1 MKRSK
6 SISLALV
13 STIPFAL
20 TACSDSSEE
29 VRTVSSSKT
38 FENIQQCVD
47 IKVPVDVCSN
57 SYMMALNEHKKIAPT
72 YASQDDCEGDF
83 VKDYCVVNDAGK
95 WMPKL
100 GGFQITESHPVKYR
114 KDENGNF
121 APVAAPVAAP
131 VQTASSGTTTTTG
144 EGGGTT
150 IINNTTGGGG
160 GGGMDFVTGMLVGN
174 ALSGGGGGRTNNY
187 YSEPVY
193 KTRDSRGDFKTSTIN
208 ERVQTG
214 STFKASEQSKS
225 GYDYKQKSMTGSL
238 SGRSQPTYNNS
249 GYNSTSKSGYSS
261 GSRAADSASISRG
274 GFGSQ
279 ATARSSWGGGGSSS
293 FGG

>member
-6 SISLALV
+6 GISLALV

-20 TACSDSSEE
+20 TACSDSNEE

-47 IKVPVDVCSN
+47 IKVPVDVCSS

-121 APVAAPVAAP
+121 APVAAPVQAA
-131 VQTASSGTTTTTG
+131 ASGTTTTTTG

-150 IINNTTGGGG
+150 IINNNTGGGHGGGG
-160 GGGMDFVTGMLVGN
+160 GDFLTGMLIGN
-174 ALSGGGGGRTNNY
+174 MMSGGGHTNNHY

-193 KTRDSRGDFKTSTIN
+193 RTRDSRGDFKTSTIN

-214 STFKASEQSKS
+214 STFKASEQTKS
-225 GYDYKQKSMTGSL
+225 GFDYKQKSMTGAL

-249 GYNSTSKSGYSS
+249 GYNSTSSSGYSS
-261 GSRAADSASISRG
+261 GSRSADSASISRS

-279 ATARSSWGGGGSSS
+279 ASARSSWGGGGSSS

>member
-20 TACSDSSEE
+20 TACSDSNEE

-100 GGFQITESHPVKYR
+100 GGFQITESHAVKYR
-114 KDENGNF
+114 KDESGNF
-121 APVAAPVAAP
+121 APVAAPVQAA
-131 VQTASSGTTTTTG
+131 TAGTTTTTG
-144 EGGGTT
+144 AGGGTT

-160 GGGMDFVTGMLVGN
+160 GGGADFLTGMLIGN
-174 ALSGGGGGRTNNY
+174 AMGGGGGRTTNNY

-193 KTRDSRGDFKTSTIN
+193 KTRDSRGDYKTSTIN
-208 ERVQTG
+208 ERVESG
-214 STFKASEQSKS
+214 STFKASEQTKS
-225 GYDYKQKSMTGSL
+225 GFDYKQKSMTGSL
-238 SGRSQPTYNNS
+238 SGRSQPTNSSYNNS
-249 GYNSTSKSGYSS
+249 GYKTSSS
-261 GSRAADSASISRG
+261 NYTSSSRSAESASISRG

-279 ATARSSWGGGGSSS
+279 AVARSSWGGGGSSS